1 MAKPKSNY
9 STIKVKDNKY
19 ITIYFRNTHF
29 RSGYQISD
37 ETDFNKTT
45 KKFST
50 KWKKQNPNGLEAIEN
65 LKQKIDTLIA
75 KARGEKQDELQYIKS
90 QLEEEKSRTLKIR
103 IANEQ
108 KPSVVFEK
116 YVEKVI
122 NRKINKANTKQR
134 HTTHLN
140 KIKWYEQTDKRSI
153 AEVDKDYIYDFIKW
167 MAEEKIYIQNVKKRV
182 NSNKPFEASKKVR
195 NTNATIKRWL
205 TDFNTFLYWVEKN
218 NKFLKFPHEEILEYS
233 RSLDTP
239 DDAQEIIALTQTQWL
254 VLRDYVLPNH
264 QKGIQSSLDAFRF
277 CCWTGLRSSDLR
289 KLNQAYILEDG
300 KTICMPATKTG
311 HKFWVKMN
319 PNALKIFKKYN
330 NDFRDKFPTVQ
341 RLSINLRK
349 ILREIPEFQHNDIK
363 RIYCLEEIE
372 ELPVKNYEKFTFHS
386 SRRTFV
392 TNCLRTRP
400 DIELVRKMTGWSD
413 MRQLEAYLDYANAS
427 IDKMDE
433 ILNF

>member
-1 MAKPKSNY
+1 
-9 STIKVKDNKY
+9 
-19 ITIYFRNTHF
+19 
-29 RSGYQISD
+29 
-37 ETDFNKTT
+37 
-45 KKFST
+45 
-50 KWKKQNPNGLEAIEN
+50 
-65 LKQKIDTLIA
+65 
-75 KARGEKQDELQYIKS
+75 
-90 QLEEEKSRTLKIR
+90 
-103 IANEQ
+103 
-108 KPSVVFEK
+108 
-116 YVEKVI
+116 
-122 NRKINKANTKQR
+122 
-134 HTTHLN
+134 
-140 KIKWYEQTDKRSI
+140 
-153 AEVDKDYIYDFIKW
+153 
-167 MAEEKIYIQNVKKRV
+167 
-182 NSNKPFEASKKVR
+182 
-195 NTNATIKRWL
+195 
-205 TDFNTFLYWVEKN
+205 
-218 NKFLKFPHEEILEYS
+218 
-233 RSLDTP
+233 
-239 DDAQEIIALTQTQWL
+239 
-254 VLRDYVLPNH
+254 
-264 QKGIQSSLDAFRF
+264 
-277 CCWTGLRSSDLR
+277 
-289 KLNQAYILEDG
+289 
-300 KTICMPATKTG
+300 MPATKTG